1 MPLPDLDYEP
11 TVPAVVRRAATLF
24 GDSDFI
30 VMPDRR
36 MTYAQAEVASR
47 RVGKQLLAAGV
58 AKGTRI
64 GFMFPYGTD
73 WVVAWLAIARIGA
86 IGMPFSTSYKPAE
99 LRKAL
104 RFGDVDTLLV
114 PSIMFGEDHLGYI
127 EAAVPGL
134 AEAGPEP
141 LRIPALP
148 FLRHVCVSGPT
159 DRLWAKALPL
169 DFRLGAATTSADPAS
184 ADPASADPAV
194 TARADP
200 ASAHRAATASADPA
214 ATASADP
221 AVTTAS
227 DEDVSDEFFEAV
239 EAEVTPSDLMMT
251 IFTSGTTSEPKGVV
265 HTHGNFLRHGANLA
279 RFAGLTSESRRLC
292 AMPFFWIGGVGL
304 TLNFALSVG
313 SAILCVEKF
322 EPDAVLDLMEAEG
335 ATELAVWPQLGQR
348 MQRYIAE
355 TGRDVSRI
363 PAFAPRPTTDL
374 GLLHNSLGMTETM
387 GPHSAPGPEAQRIL
401 PEEMRGSFGLL
412 VPCVEHRIADPE
424 TNATLD
430 EGDVGEICIRGYSL
444 MNGLYKRERHETFD
458 DDGWYHTGDKGLIR
472 DGYLYFLGRLS
483 EMIKTSGSNVA
494 PREVE
499 LLVESFPEVGLAVV
513 VGLPDAERGEVVA
526 AALVPTAGTIIDPV
540 ETIRRAGE
548 ELSNY
553 KVPRRVLVLDEGEMP
568 YLPNGKPDRLTV
580 RELLADRA
588 TEVQWR

>member
-1 MPLPDLDYEP
+1 MPLPDLDYAP
-11 TVPAVVRRAATLF
+11 TIPVVVRRAAATF
-24 GDSDFI
+24 GDNDFI

-36 MTYAQAEVASR
+36 MSYAEAEVASR

-58 AKGTRI
+58 GKGTRI
-64 GFMFPYGTD
+64 GFAFPYGTD
-73 WVVAWLAIARIGA
+73 WVVAWLAITRIGA

-114 PSIMFGEDHLGYI
+114 PSTMFGQDHLAYV
-127 EAAVPGL
+127 EEAVPGL

-141 LRIPALP
+141 LRLPALP
-148 FLRHVCVSGPT
+148 FLRHVRVSGPS

-169 DFRLGAATTSADPAS
+169 DVRPGGGAVSADEVDE
-184 ADPASADPAV
+184 ADD
-194 TARADP
+194 DI
-200 ASAHRAATASADPA
+200 
-214 ATASADP
+214 
-221 AVTTAS
+221 
-227 DEDVSDEFFEAV
+227 SDEFFEAV

-279 RFAGLTSESRRLC
+279 RFAGLTAESRRLC

-304 TLNFALSVG
+304 TLNMALSVG
-313 SAILCVEKF
+313 STVLCVEKF

-348 MQRYIAE
+348 MQRYIVE
-355 TGRDVSRI
+355 TGRDVTKI
-363 PAFAPRPTTDL
+363 PAFAPPPTTDP
-374 GLLHNSLGMTETM
+374 GLRHNSLGMTETM
-387 GPHSAPGPEAQRIL
+387 GPHSAAGPEADRVL

-412 VPCVEHRIADPE
+412 VPGVEHRIADPE
-424 TNATLD
+424 TNATLGED
-430 EGDVGEICIRGYSL
+430 EVGEVCIRGYSV
-444 MNGLYKRERHETFD
+444 MNGLYKWERHDTFD

-499 LLVESFPEVGLAVV
+499 LLLESFPEVSLAVV
-513 VGLPDAERGEVVA
+513 VGLPDADRGEVVA
-526 AALVPTAGTIIDPV
+526 AALVPAAGASVDP
-540 ETIRRAGE
+540 IGMLRRAGE

-553 KVPRRVLVLDEGEMP
+553 KVPRRVLVLAEGETP
-568 YLPNGKPDRLTV
+568 YLPNGKPDRLAL
-580 RELLADRA
+580 RQLLADRA
-588 TEVQWR
+588 SEVEWR

>member
-1 MPLPDLDYEP
+1 MELPDLDYEP
-11 TVPAVVRRAATLF
+11 TIPAVVRRAATSF
-24 GDSDFI
+24 GDNDFI

-36 MTYAQAEVASR
+36 MTYAEAEVASR

-58 AKGTRI
+58 GKGTRI

-114 PSIMFGEDHLGYI
+114 PSTMLGQDQLAYI

-148 FLRHVCVSGPT
+148 FLRHVCVSGPS

-169 DFRLGAATTSADPAS
+169 DFRLGATGGADAGSGNGPAS
-184 ADPASADPAV
+184 STV
-194 TARADP
+194 TGG
-200 ASAHRAATASADPA
+200 
-214 ATASADP
+214 
-221 AVTTAS
+221 
-227 DEDVSDEFFEAV
+227 EDISDEFFEAV

-304 TLNFALSVG
+304 ALNFALSVG
-313 SAILCVEKF
+313 SAILCVERF

-348 MQRYIAE
+348 MQRYIVE
-355 TGRDVSRI
+355 TGRDVRRI
-363 PAFAPRPTTDL
+363 PAFAPRPTTDY

-387 GPHSAPGPEAQRIL
+387 GPHSAPGPEAERIL

-412 VPCVEHRIADPE
+412 VPCVEHRIVDPE

-430 EGDVGEICIRGYSL
+430 EGAVGEICIRGYSL
-444 MNGLYKRERHETFD
+444 MNGLYKWERHETFD
-458 DDGWYHTGDKGLIR
+458 DDGWYHTGDKGFIR
-472 DGYLYFLGRLS
+472 DGYLYFLGRRS

-499 LLVESFPEVGLAVV
+499 LLLESFPEVGLAVV

-526 AALVPTAGTIIDPV
+526 AALVPAAGTAIDPA
-540 ETIRRAGE
+540 ETLRRAGG

-553 KVPRRVLVLDEGEMP
+553 KVPRRVLVLGEGEMP
-568 YLPNGKPDRLTV
+568 YLANGKPDRLTV

>member
-36 MTYAQAEVASR
+36 MTYAEAEVASR

-114 PSIMFGEDHLGYI
+114 PSIMFGQDHLVYI

-141 LRIPALP
+141 LRIPGLP
-148 FLRHVCVSGPT
+148 FLRHVCVSGPS

-169 DFRLGAATTSADPAS
+169 DFRLGATSATPEPD
-184 ADPASADPAV
+184 
-194 TARADP
+194 TGG
-200 ASAHRAATASADPA
+200 TDPA
-214 ATASADP
+214 ATANG
-221 AVTTAS
+221 
-227 DEDVSDEFFEAV
+227 EDISDEFFEAV

-265 HTHGNFLRHGANLA
+265 QTHGNFLRHGANLA

-355 TGRDVSRI
+355 TGRDVSSI

-401 PEEMRGSFGLL
+401 PEEMRGSFGLV

-424 TNATLD
+424 TNAPLD

-458 DDGWYHTGDKGLIR
+458 DDGWYHTGDKGFIR

-499 LLVESFPEVGLAVV
+499 LLLESLPEVGLAVV
-513 VGLPDAERGEVVA
+513 VGLPDAERGEVVV
-526 AALVPTAGTIIDPV
+526 AALVPTAGTTIDPI

>member
-11 TVPAVVRRAATLF
+11 TIPAVVRRAATTF
-24 GDSDFI
+24 GDNDFI

-36 MTYAQAEVASR
+36 MTYAEAEVASR

-58 AKGTRI
+58 GKGTRI

-99 LRKAL
+99 LRNAL

-114 PSIMFGEDHLGYI
+114 PSVMFGQDHLAYI

-134 AEAGPEP
+134 ADAGLEP

-148 FLRHVCVSGPT
+148 FLRHVCVSGPS
-159 DRLWAKALPL
+159 DRLWAKALAL
-169 DFRLGAATTSADPAS
+169 DFLLSATGATGAAGTEGE
-184 ADPASADPAV
+184 
-194 TARADP
+194 
-200 ASAHRAATASADPA
+200 HI
-214 ATASADP
+214 
-221 AVTTAS
+221 
-227 DEDVSDEFFEAV
+227 SDEFFEAV

-265 HTHGNFLRHGANLA
+265 HTHGGFLRHGANLA
-279 RFAGLTSESRRLC
+279 RFAGVTSESRRLC

-348 MQRYIAE
+348 MQRYIVE
-355 TGRDVSRI
+355 TGRDVSTI
-363 PAFAPRPTTDL
+363 PAFTPRPTTDY

-387 GPHSAPGPEAQRIL
+387 GPHSAPGPEADRIL

-458 DDGWYHTGDKGLIR
+458 DDGWYHTGDKGFIR

-499 LLVESFPEVGLAVV
+499 LLLESFPEVGLAVV
-513 VGLPDAERGEVVA
+513 VGLPDADRGEVVA
-526 AALVPTAGTIIDPV
+526 AALVPTAGTTIDPI
-540 ETIRRAGE
+540 ETLRRAGD

-553 KVPRRVLVLDEGEMP
+553 KVPRRVLVLGEGEMP
-568 YLPNGKPDRLTV
+568 YLANGKPDRLTV
-580 RELLADRA
+580 RDLLAERA
-588 TEVQWR
+588 TEVHWR

>member
-11 TVPAVVRRAATLF
+11 TIPAVVRRAATTF
-24 GDSDFI
+24 GDNDFI

-36 MTYAQAEVASR
+36 MTYAEAEVASR

-58 AKGTRI
+58 GKGTRI

-104 RFGDVDTLLV
+104 RFGDVDTLLM
-114 PSIMFGEDHLGYI
+114 PSIMFGQDHLAYI

-169 DFRLGAATTSADPAS
+169 DFRLGATAGVTT
-184 ADPASADPAV
+184 
-194 TARADP
+194 TA
-200 ASAHRAATASADPA
+200 
-214 ATASADP
+214 
-221 AVTTAS
+221 AVTTTTTDTDPTTTANG
-227 DEDVSDEFFEAV
+227 EDISDEFFEAV

-279 RFAGLTSESRRLC
+279 RFAGLTPESRRLC

-313 SAILCVEKF
+313 SAILCVERF
-322 EPDAVLDLMEAEG
+322 EPDAVLDLMQAEG

-355 TGRDVSRI
+355 TGRDVSSI

-387 GPHSAPGPEAQRIL
+387 GPHSAPGPEAERIL

-412 VPCVEHRIADPE
+412 VPCVEHRVADPE
-424 TNATLD
+424 TNATLG

-444 MNGLYKRERHETFD
+444 MNGLYKWERHETFD
-458 DDGWYHTGDKGLIR
+458 DDGWYHTGDKGFIR

-499 LLVESFPEVGLAVV
+499 LLLESFPEVGLAVV

-526 AALVPTAGTIIDPV
+526 AALVPTAGTTLDPT
-540 ETIRRAGE
+540 ETIQRAGE

-553 KVPRRVLVLDEGEMP
+553 KVPRRVLVLGEGEMP

-588 TEVQWR
+588 TDVQWR

>member
-11 TVPAVVRRAATLF
+11 TIPAVVRRAATTF
-24 GDSDFI
+24 GGNDFI

-36 MTYAQAEVASR
+36 MTYAEAEVASR

-58 AKGTRI
+58 GKGTRI
-64 GFMFPYGTD
+64 GFKFPYGTD

-86 IGMPFSTSYKPAE
+86 VGMPFSTSYKPAE

-114 PSIMFGEDHLGYI
+114 PSIMFGQDHLAYI

-148 FLRHVCVSGPT
+148 FLRHVCVSGPS

-169 DFRLGAATTSADPAS
+169 DFRLGATAGADPGSGATAG
-184 ADPASADPAV
+184 ADPGSGPTDAG
-194 TARADP
+194 TEG
-200 ASAHRAATASADPA
+200 
-214 ATASADP
+214 
-221 AVTTAS
+221 
-227 DEDVSDEFFEAV
+227 EDISDEFFEAV

-304 TLNFALSVG
+304 ALNFALSVG
-313 SAILCVEKF
+313 SAILCVETF

-348 MQRYIAE
+348 MQRYVVE

-363 PAFAPRPTTDL
+363 PAFVPRPTTDY

-387 GPHSAPGPEAQRIL
+387 GPHSAPGPEAERIL

-430 EGDVGEICIRGYSL
+430 EGQVGEICIRGYSL
-444 MNGLYKRERHETFD
+444 MNGLYKWERHETFD
-458 DDGWYHTGDKGLIR
+458 DDGWYHTGDKGFIR

-499 LLVESFPEVGLAVV
+499 LLLESFPEVGLAVV

-526 AALVPTAGTIIDPV
+526 AALVPAAGTAIDPA
-540 ETIRRAGE
+540 ETLRRAGD

-553 KVPRRVLVLDEGEMP
+553 KVPRRVLVLGEGDMP
-568 YLPNGKPDRLTV
+568 YLANGKPDRLTV

>member
-1 MPLPDLDYEP
+1 VPLPDLDYEP
-11 TVPAVVRRAATLF
+11 TIPAVVRRAATTF
-24 GDSDFI
+24 GDNDFI

-36 MTYAQAEVASR
+36 MTYAEAEVASR

-58 AKGTRI
+58 GKGTRI

-86 IGMPFSTSYKPAE
+86 VGMPFSTSYKPAE

-114 PSIMFGEDHLGYI
+114 PSIMFAQDHLAYI

-148 FLRHVCVSGPT
+148 FLRHVCVSGPS

-169 DFRLGAATTSADPAS
+169 DFRLGATAGADPGS
-184 ADPASADPAV
+184 GTGPAND
-194 TARADP
+194 
-200 ASAHRAATASADPA
+200 AATEG
-214 ATASADP
+214 
-221 AVTTAS
+221 
-227 DEDVSDEFFEAV
+227 EDISDEFFEAV

-304 TLNFALSVG
+304 ALNFALSVG

-348 MQRYIAE
+348 MQRYIVE

-363 PAFAPRPTTDL
+363 PAFVPRPTTDY

-387 GPHSAPGPEAQRIL
+387 GPHSAPGPEAERIL

-430 EGDVGEICIRGYSL
+430 DGQVGEICIRGYSL
-444 MNGLYKRERHETFD
+444 MNGLYKWERHETFD
-458 DDGWYHTGDKGLIR
+458 DDGWYHTGDKGFIR
-472 DGYLYFLGRLS
+472 GGYLYFLGRLS

-499 LLVESFPEVGLAVV
+499 LLLESFPEVGLAVV

-526 AALVPTAGTIIDPV
+526 AALVPAAGTAIDPA
-540 ETIRRAGE
+540 ETLRRARD

-553 KVPRRVLVLDEGEMP
+553 KVPRRVLVLGEREMP
-568 YLPNGKPDRLTV
+568 YLANGKPDRLTV

>member
-11 TVPAVVRRAATLF
+11 TIPAAVHRAATLF
-24 GDSDFI
+24 GDNDFI

-36 MTYAQAEVASR
+36 MTYAEAEVASR

-58 AKGTRI
+58 GKGTRI
-64 GFMFPYGTD
+64 AFMFTYGSD

-86 IGMPFSTSYKPAE
+86 ICMPFSTSYKPAE

-114 PSIMFGEDHLGYI
+114 PATMFGQDHLAYI
-127 EAAVPGL
+127 EDAVPGL
-134 AEAGPEP
+134 AEAGPEA

-148 FLRHVCVSGPT
+148 FLRHVRVSGLS

-169 DFRLGAATTSADPAS
+169 DFRLGDGSRDDGGHSA
-184 ADPASADPAV
+184 
-194 TARADP
+194 
-200 ASAHRAATASADPA
+200 
-214 ATASADP
+214 
-221 AVTTAS
+221 
-227 DEDVSDEFFEAV
+227 EEGISDEFFEAV
-239 EAEVTPSDLMMT
+239 EAEITPSDLMMT
-251 IFTSGTTSEPKGVV
+251 IFTSGTTSDPKGVV
-265 HTHGNFLRHGANLA
+265 HTHGTFLRHGANLA

-304 TLNFALSVG
+304 ALNMAMSVG

-348 MQRYIAE
+348 MQRYIVE
-355 TGRDVSRI
+355 SGRDVSMI
-363 PAFAPRPTTDL
+363 PAFAPPSTTDL
-374 GLLHNSLGMTETM
+374 GLRHNSLGMTETM
-387 GPHSAPGPEAQRIL
+387 GPHSAAGPESERVL

-424 TNATLD
+424 TDATLD
-430 EGDVGEICIRGYSL
+430 DGEVGEICIRGYSL
-444 MNGLYKRERHETFD
+444 MSGLYKREPHETFD
-458 DDGWYHTGDKGLIR
+458 SDGWYHTGDKGLIR
-472 DGYLYFLGRLS
+472 DGYLYFHGRLS

-499 LLVESFPEVGLAVV
+499 LLLESFPDVGLAVV
-513 VGLPDAERGEVVA
+513 VGLPDVDRGEVVA
-526 AALVPTAGTIIDPV
+526 AALVPAAGASIDPL
-540 ETIRRAGE
+540 ETLRRAAE

-553 KVPRRVLVLDEGEMP
+553 KVPRRVLVLAEGDMP
-568 YLPNGKPDRLTV
+568 YLANGKPDRLTV
-580 RELLADRA
+580 RKLLAERA
-588 TEVQWR
+588 TEVEWR

>member
-1 MPLPDLDYEP
+1 MELPDLDYEP
-11 TVPAVVRRAATLF
+11 TIPAVVRRAATSF
-24 GDSDFI
+24 GDNDFI

-36 MTYAQAEVASR
+36 MTYAEAEVASR

-58 AKGTRI
+58 GKGTRI

-114 PSIMFGEDHLGYI
+114 PSIMFGQDHLAYV

-148 FLRHVCVSGPT
+148 FLRHVCVSGPS

-169 DFRLGAATTSADPAS
+169 DFRLGATAAADADAGGSGNGPAGS
-184 ADPASADPAV
+184 AV
-194 TARADP
+194 TGG
-200 ASAHRAATASADPA
+200 
-214 ATASADP
+214 
-221 AVTTAS
+221 
-227 DEDVSDEFFEAV
+227 EDISDEFFEAV

-304 TLNFALSVG
+304 ALNFALSVG
-313 SAILCVEKF
+313 SAILCVERF

-348 MQRYIAE
+348 MQRYIVE

-363 PAFAPRPTTDL
+363 PAFAPRPTPDY

-387 GPHSAPGPEAQRIL
+387 GPHSAPGPEAERIL

-430 EGDVGEICIRGYSL
+430 EGAVGEICIRGYSL
-444 MNGLYKRERHETFD
+444 MNGLYKWERHETFD
-458 DDGWYHTGDKGLIR
+458 DHGWYHTGDKGFIR

-499 LLVESFPEVGLAVV
+499 LLLESFPEVGLAVV

-526 AALVPTAGTIIDPV
+526 AALVPAAGTAIDPA
-540 ETIRRAGE
+540 ETLRRAGD

-553 KVPRRVLVLDEGEMP
+553 KVPRRVLLLGEGEMP
-568 YLPNGKPDRLTV
+568 YLANGKPDRLTV

>member
-11 TVPAVVRRAATLF
+11 TIPAVVRRAATAF
-24 GDSDFI
+24 GDNDFI

-36 MTYAQAEVASR
+36 MTYAEAEVASR

-58 AKGTRI
+58 GKGTRI

-114 PSIMFGEDHLGYI
+114 PSIMFGQDHLAYI

-141 LRIPALP
+141 LRILALP

-169 DFRLGAATTSADPAS
+169 DFRLGATATATAD
-184 ADPASADPAV
+184 
-194 TARADP
+194 
-200 ASAHRAATASADPA
+200 TASADPE
-214 ATASADP
+214 TAKDG
-221 AVTTAS
+221 
-227 DEDVSDEFFEAV
+227 EDISDEFFEAV

-322 EPDAVLDLMEAEG
+322 EPDAVLDLMETEG

-363 PAFAPRPTTDL
+363 PAFVPRPTSDL

-387 GPHSAPGPEAQRIL
+387 GPHSAPGPEAERIL

-412 VPCVEHRIADPE
+412 VPCVEHRVADPE
-424 TNATLD
+424 TNATLG

-444 MNGLYKRERHETFD
+444 MNGLYKWERHETFD
-458 DDGWYHTGDKGLIR
+458 DDGWYHTGDKGFIR

-499 LLVESFPEVGLAVV
+499 LLLESFPEVGLAVV

-526 AALVPTAGTIIDPV
+526 AALVPTAGTTLDPTD
-540 ETIRRAGE
+540 TIRRAGE

-553 KVPRRVLVLDEGEMP
+553 KVPRRVLVLGEGEMP

>member
-1 MPLPDLDYEP
+1 MPLPDMDYEP
-11 TVPAVVRRAATLF
+11 TIPAVVRRAAMTF
-24 GDSDFI
+24 GDNDFI

-36 MTYAQAEVASR
+36 MTYADAELASR

-58 AKGTRI
+58 GKGGRI
-64 GFMFPYGTD
+64 GFTFPYGTD

-104 RFGDVDTLLV
+104 RFGDVDMLLV
-114 PSIMFGEDHLGYI
+114 PSTMFGQDHLAYV

-134 AEAGPEP
+134 AEAGPGP
-141 LRIPALP
+141 LRIAALP
-148 FLRHVCVSGPT
+148 FLRHVCVSGPS

-169 DFRLGAATTSADPAS
+169 DFRLGADAADAN
-184 ADPASADPAV
+184 
-194 TARADP
+194 
-200 ASAHRAATASADPA
+200 RAATANPDGANPA
-214 ATASADP
+214 NAEGEDI
-221 AVTTAS
+221 S
-227 DEDVSDEFFEAV
+227 DELFEAV

-304 TLNFALSVG
+304 TLNFALAVG

-355 TGRDVSRI
+355 TGRDVSTI
-363 PAFAPRPTTDL
+363 AAFEPRPTTDY

-387 GPHSAPGPEAQRIL
+387 GPHSAPGPEAERIL
-401 PEEMRGSFGLL
+401 PEEMRGSFGML

-458 DDGWYHTGDKGLIR
+458 DEGWYHTGDKGFIR

-499 LLVESFPEVGLAVV
+499 LLLESFPEVGLAVV
-513 VGLPDAERGEVVA
+513 VGLPDADRGEVVA
-526 AALVPTAGTIIDPV
+526 AALVPTAGATIDPI
-540 ETIRRAGE
+540 ETLRRAGD

-553 KVPRRVLVLDEGEMP
+553 KVPRRVLVLGEGEMP
-568 YLPNGKPDRLTV
+568 YLANGKPDRLTV
-580 RELLADRA
+580 RELLTDRA
-588 TEVQWR
+588 TELRWR

>member
-1 MPLPDLDYEP
+1 MPLPDLDYGP
-11 TVPAVVRRAATLF
+11 TIPAVVRRAAATF
-24 GDSDFI
+24 GDNDFI

-36 MTYAQAEVASR
+36 MSYAEAEVASR
-47 RVGKQLLAAGV
+47 RVGKQLLTAGV
-58 AKGTRI
+58 GKGTRI

-114 PSIMFGEDHLGYI
+114 PSTMFGQDHLGYV
-127 EAAVPGL
+127 EEAVPGL

-141 LRIPALP
+141 LRIPGLP
-148 FLRHVCVSGPT
+148 FLRHVRVSGPS

-169 DFRLGAATTSADPAS
+169 DFRLGDGTHPGSAKDDSAD
-184 ADPASADPAV
+184 DGI
-194 TARADP
+194 T
-200 ASAHRAATASADPA
+200 
-214 ATASADP
+214 
-221 AVTTAS
+221 
-227 DEDVSDEFFEAV
+227 DEFFEAV

-251 IFTSGTTSEPKGVV
+251 IFTSGTTSDPKGVV

-304 TLNFALSVG
+304 ALNVALSVG

-348 MQRYIAE
+348 MQRYIVE
-355 TGRDVSRI
+355 TGRDVSKI
-363 PAFAPRPTTDL
+363 PAFAPPPTTDL
-374 GLLHNSLGMTETM
+374 GLRHNSLGMTETM
-387 GPHSAPGPEAQRIL
+387 GPHSAAGPESERVL

-430 EGDVGEICIRGYSL
+430 EGEVGEICIRGYSV
-444 MNGLYKRERHETFD
+444 MSGLYKRERHETFD
-458 DDGWYHTGDKGLIR
+458 EDGWYHTGDKGLIR
-472 DGYLYFLGRLS
+472 DGYLYFHGRLS

-499 LLVESFPEVGLAVV
+499 LLLESFPEVGLAVV
-513 VGLPDAERGEVVA
+513 VGLPDADRGEVVA
-526 AALVPTAGTIIDPV
+526 AALVPASGASIDPI
-540 ETIRRAGE
+540 ETLRRAGD

-553 KVPRRVLVLDEGEMP
+553 KVPRRVLVLGEGDMP
-568 YLPNGKPDRLTV
+568 YLANGKPDRLTV
-580 RELLADRA
+580 RKLLAEQA

>member
-1 MPLPDLDYEP
+1 MPLPDLDYAP
-11 TVPAVVRRAATLF
+11 TIPVVVRRAAATF

-36 MTYAQAEVASR
+36 MSYAEAEVASR

-58 AKGTRI
+58 GKGTRI
-64 GFMFPYGTD
+64 GFAFPYGTD
-73 WVVAWLAIARIGA
+73 WVVAWLAITRIGA

-114 PSIMFGEDHLGYI
+114 PATMFGRDHLPYV
-127 EAAVPGL
+127 EEAVPGL

-141 LRIPALP
+141 LRLPALP
-148 FLRHVCVSGPT
+148 FLRHVRVSGPS

-169 DFRLGAATTSADPAS
+169 DVRPGGGAGTR
-184 ADPASADPAV
+184 
-194 TARADP
+194 TAGEAP
-200 ASAHRAATASADPA
+200 S
-214 ATASADP
+214 
-221 AVTTAS
+221 VG
-227 DEDVSDEFFEAV
+227 DEDDISDEFFEAV

-304 TLNFALSVG
+304 TLNMALSVG
-313 SAILCVEKF
+313 STVLCVEKF

-348 MQRYIAE
+348 MQRYIVE
-355 TGRDVSRI
+355 TGRDVSKI
-363 PAFAPRPTTDL
+363 PAFAPPPTTDP
-374 GLLHNSLGMTETM
+374 GLRHNSLGMTETM
-387 GPHSAPGPEAQRIL
+387 GPHSAAGPEADRVL

-412 VPCVEHRIADPE
+412 VPAVEHRIADPE
-424 TNATLD
+424 TNATLG
-430 EGDVGEICIRGYSL
+430 EGEVGEVCIRGYSV
-444 MNGLYKRERHETFD
+444 MNGLYKWERHDTFD

-499 LLVESFPEVGLAVV
+499 LLLESFPEVSLAVV
-513 VGLPDAERGEVVA
+513 VGLPDADRGEVVA
-526 AALVPTAGTIIDPV
+526 AALVPAAGTSADPI
-540 ETIRRAGE
+540 EILRRAGA

-553 KVPRRVLVLDEGEMP
+553 KVPRRVLVLAEDETP
-568 YLPNGKPDRLTV
+568 YLPNGKPDRLAV
-580 RELLADRA
+580 RQLLADRA
-588 TEVQWR
+588 SEVEWR

>member
-1 MPLPDLDYEP
+1 MPLPDLDYAP
-11 TVPAVVRRAATLF
+11 TIPVVVRRAAATF
-24 GDSDFI
+24 GDNDFI

-36 MTYAQAEVASR
+36 MSYAEAEVASR

-58 AKGTRI
+58 GKGTRI
-64 GFMFPYGTD
+64 GFAFPYGTD
-73 WVVAWLAIARIGA
+73 WVVAWLAITRIGA

-114 PSIMFGEDHLGYI
+114 PSTMFGQDHLAYV
-127 EAAVPGL
+127 EEAVPGL

-141 LRIPALP
+141 LRLPALP
-148 FLRHVCVSGPT
+148 FLRHVRVSGPS

-169 DFRLGAATTSADPAS
+169 DVRPGGGAVSADE
-184 ADPASADPAV
+184 ADEAD
-194 TARADP
+194 D
-200 ASAHRAATASADPA
+200 DI
-214 ATASADP
+214 
-221 AVTTAS
+221 
-227 DEDVSDEFFEAV
+227 SDEFFEAV

-279 RFAGLTSESRRLC
+279 RFAGLTAESRRLC

-304 TLNFALSVG
+304 TLNMALSVG
-313 SAILCVEKF
+313 STVLCVEKF

-348 MQRYIAE
+348 MQRYIVE
-355 TGRDVSRI
+355 TGRDVTKI
-363 PAFAPRPTTDL
+363 PAFAPPPTTDP
-374 GLLHNSLGMTETM
+374 GLRHNSLGMTETM
-387 GPHSAPGPEAQRIL
+387 GPHSAAGPEADRVL

-412 VPCVEHRIADPE
+412 VPGVEHRIADPE
-424 TNATLD
+424 TNATLGED
-430 EGDVGEICIRGYSL
+430 EVGEVCIRGYSV
-444 MNGLYKRERHETFD
+444 MNGLYKWERHDTFD

-499 LLVESFPEVGLAVV
+499 LLLESFPEVSLAVV

-526 AALVPTAGTIIDPV
+526 AALVPAAGASVDP
-540 ETIRRAGE
+540 IGMLRRAGE

-553 KVPRRVLVLDEGEMP
+553 KVPRRVLVLAEGETP
-568 YLPNGKPDRLTV
+568 YLPNGKPDRLAL
-580 RELLADRA
+580 RQLLADRA
-588 TEVQWR
+588 SEVEWR

>member
-1 MPLPDLDYEP
+1 MPVPDLDYEP
-11 TVPAVVRRAATLF
+11 TIPAVVRRAATTF
-24 GDSDFI
+24 GDNDFI

-36 MTYAQAEVASR
+36 MTYREAEVASR

-114 PSIMFGEDHLGYI
+114 PSIMFGEDHLPYI

-169 DFRLGAATTSADPAS
+169 DFRPGATAAIDPATG
-184 ADPASADPAV
+184 D
-194 TARADP
+194 
-200 ASAHRAATASADPA
+200 HAAADPA
-214 ATASADP
+214 AADP
-221 AVTTAS
+221 AAA
-227 DEDVSDEFFEAV
+227 DPAAADPAQRGDDISDEFFGAV

-279 RFAGLTSESRRLC
+279 RFAGITSESRRLC

-348 MQRYIAE
+348 MQRHIAE

-363 PAFAPRPTTDL
+363 PAFAPRPTTDY

-387 GPHSAPGPEAQRIL
+387 GPHSAAGPEAERIL

-412 VPCVEHRIADPE
+412 VPCVEHRVADPE
-424 TNATLD
+424 TNATLVD
-430 EGDVGEICIRGYSL
+430 GDVGEICIRGYSL

-458 DDGWYHTGDKGLIR
+458 DDGWYHTGDKGFIR

-499 LLVESFPEVGLAVV
+499 LLLESFPEVDLAVV

-526 AALVPTAGTIIDPV
+526 AALVPTAGTTIDPI

-553 KVPRRVLVLDEGEMP
+553 KVPRRVLVLGEGEMP

-580 RELLADRA
+580 RQLLADRA
-588 TEVQWR
+588 TVVQWR

>member
-11 TVPAVVRRAATLF
+11 TIPAVVRRAATTF

-36 MTYAQAEVASR
+36 MTYAEAEVASR

-114 PSIMFGEDHLGYI
+114 PSIMFGQDHLAYI

-148 FLRHVCVSGPT
+148 FLRHVCVSGPS

-169 DFRLGAATTSADPAS
+169 DFRLGATAGATAAADPA
-184 ADPASADPAV
+184 
-194 TARADP
+194 T
-200 ASAHRAATASADPA
+200 TASADG
-214 ATASADP
+214 ATTGNGEEIGDA
-221 AVTTAS
+221 
-227 DEDVSDEFFEAV
+227 FFEAV

-335 ATELAVWPQLGQR
+335 ATELAVWPQLGHR

-355 TGRDVSRI
+355 THRDVSGI
-363 PAFAPRPTTDL
+363 AAFAPRPTTDYE
-374 GLLHNSLGMTETM
+374 LLHNSLGMTETM
-387 GPHSAPGPEAQRIL
+387 GPHSAPGPERERIL

-412 VPCVEHRIADPE
+412 VPCVEHRVADPE

-430 EGDVGEICIRGYSL
+430 EGHVGEICIRGYSL

-458 DDGWYHTGDKGLIR
+458 DDGWYHTGDKGFIR

-499 LLVESFPEVGLAVV
+499 LLLESLPEVGLAVV
-513 VGLPDAERGEVVA
+513 TGLPDAERGEVVA
-526 AALVPTAGTIIDPV
+526 AALVPTPGTTIDPI
-540 ETIRRAGE
+540 ETIRRAGD

-553 KVPRRVLVLDEGEMP
+553 KVPRRVLVLGEGEMP

-588 TEVQWR
+588 SEVQWR

>member
-1 MPLPDLDYEP
+1 MPLPDLDYAP
-11 TVPAVVRRAATLF
+11 TIPAVVRRAATIF
-24 GDSDFI
+24 GDNDFI

-36 MTYAQAEVASR
+36 MSYAEAEVASR

-58 AKGTRI
+58 GKGTRI

-73 WVVAWLAIARIGA
+73 WIVAWLAIARVGA

-114 PSIMFGEDHLGYI
+114 PSTMLGQDHLAYV
-127 EAAVPGL
+127 EDAVPGL
-134 AEAGPEP
+134 GEAGPEP

-148 FLRHVCVSGPT
+148 FLRHVRVSGPS

-169 DFRLGAATTSADPAS
+169 DFRLGDGTHAGDG
-184 ADPASADPAV
+184 
-194 TARADP
+194 ARTD
-200 ASAHRAATASADPA
+200 D
-214 ATASADP
+214 D
-221 AVTTAS
+221 S
-227 DEDVSDEFFEAV
+227 DGISDEFFEAV

-348 MQRYIAE
+348 MQRYIVD
-355 TGRDVSRI
+355 TGRDVSKI
-363 PAFAPRPTTDL
+363 PAFSAPPTIDY
-374 GLLHNSLGMTETM
+374 GLRHNSLGMTETM
-387 GPHSAPGPEAQRIL
+387 GPHSAAGPEAERVL
-401 PEEMRGSFGLL
+401 PEKMRGSFGLL

-424 TNATLD
+424 TNVTLG
-430 EGDVGEICIRGYSL
+430 EGDVGEVCVRGYSL
-444 MNGLYKRERHETFD
+444 MNGLYKWERHETFD
-458 DDGWYHTGDKGLIR
+458 EDGWYHTGDKGLIR

-499 LLVESFPEVGLAVV
+499 LLLESFPEVGLAVV
-513 VGLPDAERGEVVA
+513 VGLPDAQRGEVVA
-526 AALVPTAGTIIDPV
+526 AALVPTAGAGIDPT
-540 ETIRRAGE
+540 ETLRRAGD

-553 KVPRRVLVLDEGEMP
+553 KVPRRVLVLGEGEMP
-568 YLPNGKPDRLTV
+568 YLANGKPDRLTV
-580 RELLADRA
+580 RMLLADRA

>member
-1 MPLPDLDYEP
+1 MPLPELDYEP
-11 TVPAVVRRAATLF
+11 TIPAVVRRAATTF
-24 GDSDFI
+24 GANDFV

-36 MTYAQAEVASR
+36 MTYADAEVASR

-58 AKGTRI
+58 GKGTRI

-86 IGMPFSTSYKPAE
+86 IAMPFSTSYKPAE

-114 PSIMFGEDHLGYI
+114 PSTMFGQDHLAYI
-127 EAAVPGL
+127 QDAVPGL

-141 LRIPALP
+141 LRIPGLP
-148 FLRHVCVSGPT
+148 FLRHVRVSGRT

-169 DFRLGAATTSADPAS
+169 DFRLAASTPGADTDG
-184 ADPASADPAV
+184 
-194 TARADP
+194 
-200 ASAHRAATASADPA
+200 
-214 ATASADP
+214 
-221 AVTTAS
+221 
-227 DEDVSDEFFEAV
+227 EDVDDEFFEAV

-292 AMPFFWIGGVGL
+292 AMPFFWIGGVGV
-304 TLNFALSVG
+304 TLNYALAVG

-355 TGRDVSRI
+355 TGRDVSNI
-363 PAFAPRPTTDL
+363 PAFAPRPTTDY

-387 GPHSAPGPEAQRIL
+387 GPHSAPGPEAERIL

-412 VPCVEHRIADPE
+412 VPCVEHRMADPD
-424 TNATLD
+424 TNAALD
-430 EGDVGEICIRGYSL
+430 DGDVGEICIRGYSL
-444 MNGLYKRERHETFD
+444 MNGLYKWERHETFD
-458 DDGWYHTGDKGLIR
+458 DDGWYHTGDKGFIR

-499 LLVESFPEVGLAVV
+499 LLLESFPEVGLAVV

-526 AALVPTAGTIIDPV
+526 AALVPAGGATIDSI
-540 ETIRRAGE
+540 ETLRRVGD

-553 KVPRRVLVLDEGEMP
+553 KVPRRVLVLGEGEMP

-580 RELLADRA
+580 RDLLAERA

>member
-1 MPLPDLDYEP
+1 MPLPDLDYVP
-11 TVPAVVRRAATLF
+11 TIPVVVRRAAATF
-24 GDSDFI
+24 GDNDFI

-36 MTYAQAEVASR
+36 MSYAEAEVASR

-58 AKGTRI
+58 GKGTHI
-64 GFMFPYGTD
+64 GFAFPYGTD
-73 WVVAWLAIARIGA
+73 WVVAWLAITRIGA

-104 RFGDVDTLLV
+104 RFGDVDTLVV
-114 PSIMFGEDHLGYI
+114 PSTMFGHDHLAYV
-127 EAAVPGL
+127 EDAVPGL

-141 LRIPALP
+141 LRLPALP
-148 FLRHVCVSGPT
+148 FLRHVLVSGPS

-169 DFRLGAATTSADPAS
+169 DVRAGDGVDVPSVGVAD
-184 ADPASADPAV
+184 DI
-194 TARADP
+194 
-200 ASAHRAATASADPA
+200 
-214 ATASADP
+214 
-221 AVTTAS
+221 S
-227 DEDVSDEFFEAV
+227 DELFEAV

-304 TLNFALSVG
+304 TLNMALSVG
-313 SAILCVEKF
+313 STVLCVEKF

-348 MQRYIAE
+348 MQRYIVE
-355 TGRDVSRI
+355 TGRDVSKI
-363 PAFAPRPTTDL
+363 PAFAPPPTTDP
-374 GLLHNSLGMTETM
+374 GLRHNSLGMTETM
-387 GPHSAPGPEAQRIL
+387 GPHSAAGPEADRVL

-412 VPCVEHRIADPE
+412 VPGVEHRIAGPE

-430 EGDVGEICIRGYSL
+430 EGEVGEVCIRGYSV
-444 MNGLYKRERHETFD
+444 MNGLYKWERHDTFD

-499 LLVESFPEVGLAVV
+499 LLLESFPEVSLAVV
-513 VGLPDAERGEVVA
+513 VGLPDADRGEVVA
-526 AALVPTAGTIIDPV
+526 AALVSAAGASVDSV
-540 ETIRRAGE
+540 ELLRRAGE

-553 KVPRRVLVLDEGEMP
+553 KVPRRVLVLAEGETP
-568 YLPNGKPDRLTV
+568 YLPNGKPDRLALWQ
-580 RELLADRA
+580 LLAERA
-588 TEVQWR
+588 TEVEWR